1 MFRLRIVDPWRGRAM
16 GGEGRASGAP
26 GAARKVFFTT
36 PRGPRR
42 HIPAAAG
49 GRRHV
54 LEEAPR
60 RSARLDGG
68 PSPAHLDAYDCG

>member
-1 MFRLRIVDPWRGRAM
+1 M

-49 GRRHV
+49 GRRYV

-60 RSARLDGG
+60 RLARLDGG